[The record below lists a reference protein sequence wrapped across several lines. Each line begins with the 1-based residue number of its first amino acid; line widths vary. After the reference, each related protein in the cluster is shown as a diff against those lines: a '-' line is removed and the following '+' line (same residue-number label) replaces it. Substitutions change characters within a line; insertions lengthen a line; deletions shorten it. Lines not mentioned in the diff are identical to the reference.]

1 MIKRRKTRL
10 IMVGNVAIGS
20 ARKIIIQSMAKTDTA
35 DIATTIKQIREVEKV
50 KGELI
55 RVAVKDQSSAKA
67 IGEIKSAIG
76 IPLIADIHFDYRLAL
91 TAIASGVDKIRLN
104 PGNIYKEKEV
114 ASIAAAAKE
123 RNIPIRVGVN
133 SGSLRKE
140 SSVTV
145 NSLVSSALA
154 YIKLLEKYRFY
165 DIVVSLKSSDIF
177 QTVQANKKIASIID
191 YPLHLGVTATGFAD
205 IGFVKSAI
213 CLGML
218 LSDGIGDTIRVSLT
232 AHPCEEVIA
241 AKKILAALDIN
252 NPIELIACP
261 TCGRC
266 QVDLTGMVSDLEV
279 VIKHLDLNKLAAGP
293 LKVAIMGCVVNG
305 PGEARWA
312 DLGLA
317 FGKDYGLFFKKG
329 KPIKK
334 VNQKQA
340 VRFLITE
347 IRKTL
352 KPTH

>member
-1 MIKRRKTRL
+1 
-10 IMVGNVAIGS
+10 MVGDVAIGS
-20 ARKIIIQSMAKTDTA
+20 SKRISIQSMAKTDTA
-35 DIATTIKQIREVEKV
+35 NISATIKQIRQAEKA
-50 KGELI
+50 GCELI
-55 RVAVKDQSSAKA
+55 RVAVKEESSARA
-67 IGEIKSAIG
+67 ISEIRKGIG
-76 IPLIADIHFDYRLAL
+76 IPIIADIHFDYRLAL
-91 TAIASGVDKIRLN
+91 MAIASGVDKIRLN
-104 PGNIYKEKEV
+104 PGNIYKPEEV
-114 ASIAAAAKE
+114 ASVVAAARE
-123 RNIPIRVGVN
+123 RNIPIRIGVN
-133 SGSLRKE
+133 SGSLRKV

-145 NSLVSSALA
+145 NSLVNSALV

-177 QTVQANKKIASIID
+177 QTLEANRKIASIID

-232 AHPCEEVIA
+232 ANPCQEVIA
-241 AKKILAALDIN
+241 AKKILTALSID

-266 QVDLTGMVSDLEV
+266 QVDLTGMVSDLQTA
-279 VIKHLDLNKLAAGP
+279 IKRLDLNRRAVNS
-293 LKVAIMGCVVNG
+293 LKVALMGCVVNG
-305 PGEARWA
+305 PGEARCA

-334 VNQKQA
+334 INQKQA
-340 VRFLITE
+340 VRVLVSEIKRALSSENITYG
-347 IRKTL
+347 KQA
-352 KPTH
+352 